1 MNVKIAEQWH
11 GYQTMGKSMR
21 NKLTEIAQHFGGF
34 VIGLIIVI
42 PFAYFLFPL
51 EDVPSKNVGGV
62 LNDSVLLSSTGKE
75 INYAYCDDQTGEDL
89 IICTETENF
98 IAPIARQVANRP
110 QVNLIPEARVNFSVR
125 NTGQKQN
132 VTIVLSVGGK
142 TQEVKIWKA
151 KGSINEVAVTQIG
164 ERPASQK
171 AKSVVGE
178 LYHQSGSFNMNAN
191 ETAYFQANIKTSLGQ
206 DESEDFTIEAYGDN
220 GAYGNNL

>member
-1 MNVKIAEQWH
+1 MNAKIAEQWH
-11 GYQTMGKSMR
+11 GYQTME
-21 NKLTEIAQHFGGF
+21 NKLSDTIQTFAGF
-34 VIGLIIVI
+34 VIGLIAAALIGFFI
-42 PFAYFLFPL
+42 FPL
-51 EDVPSKNVGGV
+51 EDVAIGGV

-142 TQEVKIWKA
+142 TQEVKIWKS

-220 GAYGNNL
+220 GAYGHNL